1 MLYIAIQ
8 GEVAMARA
16 RVGKAVIIP
25 KRDKRKATGKKTFKK
40 AFRDSSGKFSEVTV
54 LDANTATFGTDL
66 LNVFRENV
74 AKARKENMRLFGSP
88 DRAPKTN

>member
-8 GEVAMARA
+8 GELAMARA
-16 RVGKAVIIP
+16 RVGKAVTIS
-25 KRDKRKATGKKTFKK
+25 KRDKRKATGKETFKK
-40 AFRDSSGKFSEVTV
+40 AFRDSSGKLSEVTV